1 MHMCMHAHT
10 YTHTHVYA
18 VVQSLHALGRV
29 VPSDGNVFSTILANV
44 HSCLQT

>member
-1 MHMCMHAHT
+1 MRMCMHTHTHT
-10 YTHTHVYA
+10 YTRVHA

-44 HSCLQT
+44 HFCLQT